1 MKNLKQIKTT
11 ILGLFF
17 LAAGAVHWWLT
28 GTQVNYYVLAAL
40 WCASV
45 LLMLA
50 PDALI
55 DIIKKKSD
63 KI

>member
-17 LAAGAVHWWLT
+17 LAAGVVHWWLT

-40 WCASV
+40 CFGSV

-50 PDALI
+50 PDTLI
-55 DIIKKKSD
+55 DIIKKKTD
-63 KI
+63 KL